1 MEKIKTKI
9 LQIAFSDIIN
19 FIINFI
25 TIARTPAASL
35 CESHAIEISFL
46 CITFGAKYI
55 LLPKN
60 RKKTFHS
67 SMSARSQSVSSEGKF
82 ET

>member
-9 LQIAFSDIIN
+9 LQTAFSDTIN
-19 FIINFI
+19 FILDFI

-35 CESHAIEISFL
+35 CESYDIVISFL
-46 CITFGAKYI
+46 CITFGVKYI

-60 RKKTFHS
+60 RKKTSHS
-67 SMSARSQSVSSEGKF
+67 SMSTRSQSASSAGKF

>member
-46 CITFGAKYI
+46 CITFGGSTFCYPRIEKR
-55 LLPKN
+55 LLI
-60 RKKTFHS
+60 
-67 SMSARSQSVSSEGKF
+67 VV
-82 ET
+82 